1 MAPVSDPLAQLTLL
15 GVFKGVPDHEA
26 NGVSDSKPPP
36 TSAYPDRLA
45 AGTPNQ
51 QPEHQPSQ
59 AKSA

>member
-1 MAPVSDPLAQLTLL
+1 MAPVSDRISQLTLL
-15 GVFKGVPDHEA
+15 GVFKGVPNHEA

-51 QPEHQPSQ
+51 QPKHQPSRP
-59 AKSA
+59 KSA